1 MIEIIG
7 SFLISFI
14 VCLFLT
20 KIFIELFYRNNIIAL
35 DLHKKD
41 KPKVANSGGI
51 PVMFSAFFG
60 LMFFIA
66 YQVFINETTQNLVYL
81 FAAVLTI
88 LLIGLVGFFD
98 DLNSKE
104 VIEGK
109 SEIRKGLKQWQKPL
123 LTLLAAIP
131 LMVVRAGNTAMTL
144 PILGSVDLGL
154 LYPLVVVPLSVM
166 LAANVI
172 NMLGG
177 FNGSEAGMG
186 SVYFF
191 SLGVFAL
198 FMGKTVSAAIYF
210 SMLGA
215 LLAFLKYNWPPAKML
230 SGDSIQYVMGAAVIS
245 GAILGDMERAAFIVL
260 IPFFI
265 EAFLKLRSGLKASC
279 LGKLQKD
286 GKLEPPYGRKIY
298 SWTHIIMNLGRFSE
312 KQVTI
317 ALILIEAIFCSL
329 LFIYL
334 YLII

>member
-1 MIEIIG
+1 MIEIFG
-7 SFLISFI
+7 AFLVSFLCS
-14 VCLFLT
+14 LFLT
-20 KIFIELFYRNNIIAL
+20 RIFINLFYRNNIIAL

-41 KPKVANSGGI
+41 KPRVANSGGI

-66 YQVFINETTQNLVYL
+66 YQVFINNTQENIVYL

-98 DLNSKE
+98 DLNSRE

-109 SEIRKGLKQWQKPL
+109 SQIRKGLKQWQKPL
-123 LTLLAAIP
+123 LTFLAAVP

-144 PILGSVDLGL
+144 PIFGHVDFGL
-154 LYPLVVVPLSVM
+154 AYPLLIVPFSVM
-166 LAANVI
+166 LAANVV

-198 FMGKTVSAAIYF
+198 IMGKTVSAAIYF

-215 LLAFLKYNWPPAKML
+215 LLAFLKYNWPPAKIL

-260 IPFFI
+260 MPFFI

-286 GKLEPPYGRKIY
+286 GKLEPPYGKKIY
-298 SWTHIIMNLGRFSE
+298 SWTHIIMNLGRFTE

-317 ALILIEAIFCSL
+317 ALIMMEAAFCLL

>member
-1 MIEIIG
+1 MIEILG
-7 SFLISFI
+7 SFLISFFA
-14 VCLFLT
+14 CLFLT
-20 KIFIELFYRNNIIAL
+20 KVFINLFYRNNIVAL

-51 PVMFSAFFG
+51 PVMFSALLG
-60 LMFFIA
+60 IMFFTA
-66 YQVFINETTQNLVYL
+66 YQVFFHNTQENLVYL
-81 FAAVLTI
+81 FAATLTI
-88 LLIGLVGFFD
+88 VLIGLIGFFD
-98 DLNSKE
+98 DLNCRE
-104 VIEGK
+104 VVEGK

-123 LTLLAAIP
+123 LTLFAAIP
-131 LMVVRAGNTAMTL
+131 LMVVRAGNTSMTF
-144 PILGSVDLGL
+144 PILGPIDFGL
-154 LYPLVVVPLSVM
+154 FYPLVIVPVSVTV
-166 LAANVI
+166 AANVI

-186 SVYFF
+186 TIYFF

-198 FMGKTVSAAIYF
+198 ILGKMVSAAIYF

-215 LLAFLKYNWPPAKML
+215 LLAFLRYNWPPAKML
-230 SGDSIQYVMGAAVIS
+230 SGDSIQYVMGAAVIA

-260 IPFFI
+260 MPFFI

-286 GKLEPPYGRKIY
+286 GRLEPPYGKKIY
-298 SWTHIIMNLGRFSE
+298 SWTHIIMSLGKFTE

-317 ALILIEAIFCSL
+317 ALMLMEALFCSL

-334 YLII
+334 YLMI